1 VRPSATAH
9 ARAARAT
16 KRTVVHELQ
25 AMRDAG
31 QIDRA
36 IYRARRDAY
45 RSFKH
50 AVPHFSGARHADMA
64 GVLGVVDG
72 IAARGDLTP
81 SRLEPLWLTMQRN
94 QQWWNEGPLLASG
107 QRVSFSGSELI
118 WQYVRGEGLQ
128 IHPLANF
135 GVLNALWRS
144 HHNRRAHQ
152 LLDELLPLAA
162 QRAGG
167 VAWEYYFDFDGGSP
181 PWVSS
186 LAQGTGLQAMARTA
200 DRLGELDTVLPTL
213 EQGLDIFRTAPPAGV
228 AEPADG
234 GVHYLQYSFAPGL
247 YILNGFI
254 QSLVGL
260 YDFGQLSGDPSV
272 QPLFDQGETAA
283 RAETP
288 KYDTGAWSLYSRGTS
303 KHESDLN
310 YHVVLR
316 DFLDSLCQ
324 RTQDPVFCTAERHFT
339 LYLQQPPTL
348 RLVTR
353 RLRAGRR
360 NVLRYR
366 VDKVSRVTLRMRR
379 GGHTV
384 LTSSA
389 VLYRGTH
396 RQTVVPPRRTR
407 HYRVTLKATDLAG
420 NAAHITRGVRVLK
433 PKPRHR
439 KHA

>member
-1 VRPSATAH
+1 
-9 ARAARAT
+9 
-16 KRTVVHELQ
+16 
-25 AMRDAG
+25 
-31 QIDRA
+31 
-36 IYRARRDAY
+36 
-45 RSFKH
+45 
-50 AVPHFSGARHADMA
+50 
-64 GVLGVVDG
+64 
-72 IAARGDLTP
+72 
-81 SRLEPLWLTMQRN
+81 LWLTMQRN

-135 GVLNALWRS
+135 GVLNALWRG
-144 HHNRRAHQ
+144 HHNRRAQ
-152 LLDELLPLAA
+152 ALLDELLPLAA

-167 VAWEYYFDFDGGSP
+167 VAWEYYFDFGGGSP

-186 LAQGTGLQAMARTA
+186 LAQGTGLQAMART
-200 DRLGELDTVLPTL
+200 
-213 EQGLDIFRTAPPAGV
+213 PPPDGV

-272 QPLFDQGETAA
+272 QPLFEQGETAA

-339 LYLQQPPTL
+339 LYLQQAPTL
-348 RLVTR
+348 KVVTR

-384 LTSSA
+384 LTRSA

-407 HYRVTLKATDLAG
+407 RYRVTLQATDLAG
-420 NAAHITRGVRVLK
+420 NAARITRTVRVLK

-439 KHA
+439 KRRGSHA